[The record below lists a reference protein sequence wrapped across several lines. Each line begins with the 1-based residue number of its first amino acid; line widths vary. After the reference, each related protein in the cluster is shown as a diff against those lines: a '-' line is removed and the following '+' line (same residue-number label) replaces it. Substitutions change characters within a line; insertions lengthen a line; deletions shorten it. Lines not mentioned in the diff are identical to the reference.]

1 MNLSTV
7 IRNERFHFADLR
19 EVFARANEEKSG
31 DQLAGLAARTERE
44 RVAAKLVLADLTL
57 EEIVEHPLIDPDTD
71 EVSRLI
77 LESLDRKAFAPLRSL
92 TVGEFREW
100 ILDDA
105 TTENMLAAIRPGLI
119 PELAAAVA
127 KLMSNKDLV
136 LAASKVRVVTRCRN
150 TMGQRGVL
158 GIRIQPNHPSDDI
171 GGILLSAADGL
182 LYGCGDA
189 MIGVNPAAESVEVT
203 AAILSA
209 LNRLIEALAIP
220 TQACCLAHIT
230 TQLACIERGAPVDL
244 LFQSIAG
251 TEMANS
257 SFGINLALLREG
269 QERVLEHHR
278 NRDVA
283 WVGNQAMYFETG
295 QGSALSAG
303 AHHGV
308 DQLTL
313 EARAYGVARSFDPF
327 LVNSVVGFIGPEYL
341 FDERQIIRAG
351 LEDHFMGKLL
361 GLPMGVDVCY
371 TNHAAAD
378 QNSADNLLLLLAAA
392 GCNYFMGVPCAR
404 RRDAQLPIDQF
415 PRCPGRAA
423 AFWAAASTEFACW
436 LEAQGWWAGLAPM
449 SEDATRSRAHAA
461 AVGHSPRES
470 RENHLMHEE
479 PKPPHGVEELDEDMR
494 RLHALGY
501 GQELARRLGGFSN
514 FALSLSI
521 ICILAGGV
529 TSFHL
534 GLCSVG
540 GASIGLG
547 WPLVGLFALA
557 VAATM
562 GQLASTFPTA
572 GGLYHWAAI
581 LGGRGWGWATAWF
594 NLAGLITVLAA
605 INVGTYRFAVGGL
618 FPVALPPHL
627 DLMAQAL
634 GVGLITFSQAAINHV
649 GIGVT
654 ARLTDFSGYWI
665 LLVAAVLTACL
676 LAFAPGLDPLRLVTF
691 ENFSGTAG
699 GRRLAGDTRAR
710 SPFCPGGALTRLH
723 HYRLRRFGSRGGRDQ
738 ERGRECAAGHCPL
751 GVGVRRRGL
760 DLALRD
766 GHRRP
771 QFASSRC
778 TR

>member
-1 MNLSTV
+1 MNLSTA

-19 EVFARANEEKSG
+19 EVFAKANEEKSG

-44 RVAAKLVLADLTL
+44 RVAAKLVLAELTL

-77 LESLDRKAFAPLRSL
+77 LESLDREAFAPLRGL

-105 TTENMLAAIRPGLI
+105 TTESMLAAVRPGLI

-136 LAASKVRVVTRCRN
+136 LAASKMRVVTRCRN

-189 MIGVNPAAESVEVT
+189 MIGVNPAAESVEVADGHPQSPRPADRSTGDPHPGLLPGPHHHT
-203 AAILSA
+203 A
-209 LNRLIEALAIP
+209 RLHR
-220 TQACCLAHIT
+220 T
-230 TQLACIERGAPVDL
+230 RRPVDL

-251 TEMANS
+251 TEAANA

-313 EARAYGVARSFDPF
+313 EARAYGVARAFDPF

-392 GCNYFMGVPCAR
+392 GCNYVMGVPCADDVMLNYQSTSFHDALAVR
-404 RRDAQLPIDQF
+404 RLFGLRQAP
-415 PRCPGRAA
+415 
-423 AFWAAASTEFACW
+423 EFACW
-436 LEAQGWWAGLAPM
+436 L
-449 SEDATRSRAHAA
+449 D
-461 AVGHSPRES
+461 
-470 RENHLMHEE
+470 
-479 PKPPHGVEELDEDMR
+479 
-494 RLHALGY
+494 
-501 GQELARRLGGFSN
+501 
-514 FALSLSI
+514 
-521 ICILAGGV
+521 
-529 TSFHL
+529 
-534 GLCSVG
+534 
-540 GASIGLG
+540 
-547 WPLVGLFALA
+547 
-557 VAATM
+557 
-562 GQLASTFPTA
+562 
-572 GGLYHWAAI
+572 
-581 LGGRGWGWATAWF
+581 
-594 NLAGLITVLAA
+594 
-605 INVGTYRFAVGGL
+605 
-618 FPVALPPHL
+618 
-627 DLMAQAL
+627 AQAL
-634 GVGLITFSQAAINHV
+634 VGRPDTESEDGLARERMLEQLGTVLEKAERIT
-649 GIGVT
+649 
-654 ARLTDFSGYWI
+654 
-665 LLVAAVLTACL
+665 
-676 LAFAPGLDPLRLVTF
+676 
-691 ENFSGTAG
+691 
-699 GRRLAGDTRAR
+699 
-710 SPFCPGGALTRLH
+710 
-723 HYRLRRFGSRGGRDQ
+723 
-738 ERGRECAAGHCPL
+738 
-751 GVGVRRRGL
+751 
-760 DLALRD
+760 
-766 GHRRP
+766 
-771 QFASSRC
+771 
-778 TR
+778 